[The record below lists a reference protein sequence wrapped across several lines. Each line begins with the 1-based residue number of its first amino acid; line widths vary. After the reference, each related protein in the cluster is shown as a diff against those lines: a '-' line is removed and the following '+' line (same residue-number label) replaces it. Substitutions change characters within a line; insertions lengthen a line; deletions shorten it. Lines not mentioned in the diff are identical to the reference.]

1 MQRILITGIGGQVGA
16 ALIQQIQAFYGVD
29 DLVKAV
35 ERSSFNL
42 TDADGMLALLDDFL
56 PTIIINP
63 AAYTAVDLAESEQDL
78 ATTINAQA
86 PAVLADWAKQHDA
99 LLLHYST
106 DYVFNGQKTTAY
118 QEDDPTDPQNVYGQ
132 SKLDGER
139 AIVASGCRHLI
150 FRTSWVYSAHGKNFV
165 KTILRLAA
173 ERDQLSIVADQQG
186 APTAADVIAG
196 VSLEVLQQYGQ
207 MSCEQQQRV
216 HGIYHLTGAGATTWH
231 AFAQY
236 IVQQAQPYQT
246 LRCSAENI
254 LPIPSSAYP
263 TPAKR
268 PANSCLD
275 TRKLTETFD
284 VVLPTWQS
292 SVDQVITQLF
302 HPALDEGYA
311 DAKRQKT

>member
-16 ALIQQIQAFYGVD
+16 ALIQQVQAFYGVD

-35 ERSSFNL
+35 DRQQFDL
-42 TDADGMLALLDDFL
+42 TDADGMLALWDDFL
-56 PTIIINP
+56 QTIIINP

-78 ATTINAQA
+78 ATAINAHA

-106 DYVFNGQKTTAY
+106 DYVFNGQKTAAY

-173 ERDQLSIVADQQG
+173 EREQLSIVADQQG

-196 VSLEVLQQYGQ
+196 VSLAVLRQYGQ

-263 TPAKR
+263 TPAQR
-268 PANSCLD
+268 PLNSRLTCDRLQQDWQVQLPNWQTALEQCLA
-275 TRKLTETFD
+275 R
-284 VVLPTWQS
+284 
-292 SVDQVITQLF
+292 
-302 HPALDEGYA
+302 G
-311 DAKRQKT
+311 